1 MDVQLNDIVEL
12 KKTHPCGSYDWKVVR
27 LGADIGL
34 ICLQCNRKILL
45 SRRELSKRVKKIK
58 KRSKELYD
66 DLVFRENMQNLFTS
80 EPTGHLVILTLEDA
94 LAKIEELEQRVLKL
108 EKRFSK

>member
-1 MDVQLNDIVEL
+1 M
-12 KKTHPCGSYDWKVVR
+12 
-27 LGADIGL
+27 
-34 ICLQCNRKILL
+34 
-45 SRRELSKRVKKIK
+45 
-58 KRSKELYD
+58 ELYD

-94 LAKIEELEQRVLKL
+94 LAKIEELEQRVSKL